1 MGSKPSKSS
10 GGGGAGS
17 NYQKAI
23 ENIYGKSG
31 INVGPPNQSEI
42 VPRKPS
48 KKVNVNQLMNQPMDP
63 GMSRAMAGNTG
74 LTGISE
80 AQANTIIQANKQ
92 LNKIFD
98 GNRPDTY
105 QALGQTFGEVGSK
118 YRRPTDKEKYAKEM
132 QKISEGLA
140 AGAKPFIGEDGVER
154 LSFTNLGLKDEEGRT
169 ILSKQLPGVTAT
181 APTMGQLG
189 GDISRAFTG
198 YDSLQYTDPT
208 SNVPEMVRTPG
219 LTEGIAKLVM
229 PGSIAF
235 SILQDL
241 YGKGKDFLFPGEE
254 EEEGVDPRI
263 TSGAFDAIQKS
274 LQEEEKP
281 FESLVPRD
289 IPMETL
295 PGITTGIGGGLPV
308 DRIPVSDLD
317 PIALRR
323 TPQTFVYPTSSTP
336 PGLDSS
342 FPGMGETTVS
352 PEEDKPKVLDLRD
365 IMTGGGGNQ
374 DGGDGSQQQ
383 TTPDDPPTDPSEYEA
398 LTRRYLQL
406 AGFSQQEIDRIM
418 TTQGYMMGGLIPPE
432 SGPMSEGVASLFKNK

>member
-1 MGSKPSKSS
+1 MGSKPSQKKS
-10 GGGGAGS
+10 GQQTGS
-17 NYQKAI
+17 SYQKAI
-23 ENIYGKSG
+23 EKVYG
-31 INVGPPNQSEI
+31 
-42 VPRKPS
+42 PS
-48 KKVNVNQLMNQPMDP
+48 KKTTTPSPFASGQASVAAMSKPMSP
-63 GMSRAMAGNTG
+63 GQSMAMAGNTG

-80 AQANTIIQANKQ
+80 RQANAIVGANKQ

-98 GNRPDTY
+98 GNRPSTF
-105 QALGQTFGEVGSK
+105 QQLGQTFGERGSE
-118 YRRPTDKEKYAKEM
+118 YRRPADKQKYAQEM
-132 QKISEGLA
+132 QTISEGLA
-140 AGAKPFIGEDGVER
+140 AGATPFIGQDEIER

-169 ILSKQLPGVTAT
+169 ILSKQLPEVTAM
-181 APTMGQLG
+181 APTGGQLA
-189 GDISRAFTG
+189 GDIGRAITG
-198 YDSLQYTDPT
+198 YNTLEYTDPT
-208 SNVPEMVRTPG
+208 SNIPQMVKRQG
-219 LTEGIAKLVM
+219 LADVLAKAAI
-229 PGSIAF
+229 PGSTALRI
-235 SILQDL
+235 IQDL
-241 YGKGKDFLFPGEE
+241 YGKGKDFFFPTEE
-254 EEEGVDPRI
+254 DEDEVDI
-263 TSGAFDAIQKS
+263 FSSGADATGGAFTI
-274 LQEEEKP
+274 P
-281 FESLVPRD
+281 ESLVPKD

-295 PGITTGIGGGLPV
+295 PSITTGQGGGLSV

-323 TPQTFVYPTSSTP
+323 TPRTFVFPTSSTP

>member
-23 ENIYGKSG
+23 ENIYGKPG
-31 INVGPPNQSEI
+31 VNVGPPNQSEI

-98 GNRPDTY
+98 GNRPDTF

-118 YRRPTDKEKYAKEM
+118 YRRSADREKYAKEM
-132 QKISEGLA
+132 QKVSEGLA
-140 AGAKPFIGEDGVER
+140 AGATPFIGEDGIER

-189 GDISRAFTG
+189 GDIGRAFTG

-208 SNVPEMVRTPG
+208 SNIPQMVRTQG
-219 LTEGIAKLVM
+219 LADVLAKAAI
-229 PGSIAF
+229 PGSTAF
-235 SILQDL
+235 RIIQDL
-241 YGKGKDFLFPGEE
+241 YGKGKDFFFPTEE
-254 EEEGVDPRI
+254 EEDEVDI
-263 TSGAFDAIQKS
+263 FSSGADATGGAFTI
-274 LQEEEKP
+274 P
-281 FESLVPRD
+281 ESLVPRD

-295 PGITTGIGGGLPV
+295 PGITTGQGGGLPV

-323 TPQTFVYPTSSTP
+323 TPQTFVYPTS
-336 PGLDSS
+336 
-342 FPGMGETTVS
+342 PGMGETTVS

-374 DGGDGSQQQ
+374 DGGDGGSQQQ

>member
-23 ENIYGKSG
+23 ENIYGKPRV
-31 INVGPPNQSEI
+31 NVGPPNQSEI

-80 AQANTIIQANKQ
+80 AQANKIIQANKQ
-92 LNKIFD
+92 LNQTFD
-98 GNRPDTY
+98 GNRPDTFK
-105 QALGQTFGEVGSK
+105 QLGQVFGETGSK
-118 YRRPTDKEKYAKEM
+118 YLRPADKQKYAQEM
-132 QKISEGLA
+132 QTIAEGLA
-140 AGAKPFIGEDGVER
+140 AGAKPFIGQDGIER

-208 SNVPEMVRTPG
+208 SNIPQMVRTQG
-219 LTEGIAKLVM
+219 LADVLAKAAI
-229 PGSIAF
+229 PGSTAF
-235 SILQDL
+235 RIIQDL
-241 YGKGKDFLFPGEE
+241 YGKGKDFFFPTEE

>member
-1 MGSKPSKSS
+1 MGSKPSQKKS
-10 GGGGAGS
+10 GQQTGS
-17 NYQKAI
+17 SYQKAI
-23 ENIYGKSG
+23 EKVYG
-31 INVGPPNQSEI
+31 
-42 VPRKPS
+42 PS
-48 KKVNVNQLMNQPMDP
+48 KKTTTPSPFASGQASVAAMSKPMDP
-63 GMSRAMAGNTG
+63 GQSMAMAGNTG
-74 LTGISE
+74 LAGLSQNQVNEIVG
-80 AQANTIIQANKQ
+80 ANRQ
-92 LNKIFD
+92 LNKTFD
-98 GNRPDTY
+98 LNRPDTY

-118 YRRPTDKEKYAKEM
+118 YRRPADREKYQKEM
-132 QKISEGLA
+132 QKVSEGLA
-140 AGAKPFIGEDGVER
+140 AGAKPFIGEDGIER

-189 GDISRAFTG
+189 GDIGRAFTG

-208 SNVPEMVRTPG
+208 SNIPQMVRTQG
-219 LTEGIAKLVM
+219 LADVLAKAAI
-229 PGSIAF
+229 PGSTAF
-235 SILQDL
+235 RIIQDL
-241 YGKGKDFLFPGEE
+241 YGKGKDFFFPTEE
-254 EEEGVDPRI
+254 EDEGVDSRI

-274 LQEEEKP
+274 LQEGEKP

-295 PGITTGIGGGLPV
+295 PGITTGVGGGLPV

-365 IMTGGGGNQ
+365 IMTGGGDNQ
-374 DGGDGSQQQ
+374 DGGDGGSQQQ

>member
-10 GGGGAGS
+10 GGGGPGD

-23 ENIYGKSG
+23 EKIYGSPKKKTSTPSPFASG
-31 INVGPPNQSEI
+31 QASVAAMSKPMGPGQS
-42 VPRKPS
+42 
-48 KKVNVNQLMNQPMDP
+48 M
-63 GMSRAMAGNTG
+63 AMAGNTG
-74 LTGISE
+74 LAGLSE
-80 AQANTIIQANKQ
+80 NQVNQIVGANKQ

-98 GNRPDTY
+98 GNRPDTF
-105 QALGQTFGEVGSK
+105 QQLGQTFGEVGSK
-118 YRRPTDKEKYAKEM
+118 YRRSADREKYAKNM

-140 AGAKPFIGEDGVER
+140 AGAKPFIGPDGVER

-169 ILSKQLPGVTAT
+169 ILSKQLPRVTST

-241 YGKGKDFLFPGEE
+241 YGKGKDFLFSGEE
-254 EEEGVDPRI
+254 EEEGGGVDPRI

-308 DRIPVSDLD
+308 DRVPVSDLG
-317 PIALRR
+317 PTTLGRV
-323 TPQTFVYPTSSTP
+323 PQTFVFPTSSRP
-336 PGLDSS
+336 LGLDSS

-352 PEEDKPKVLDLRD
+352 PEEDKPKVLDLRE
-365 IMTGGGGNQ
+365 IMSGGGGNQ
-374 DGGDGSQQQ
+374 DGEDGSQQQ

-418 TTQGYMMGGLIPPE
+418 TTQGYRMGGLIPPE

>member
-23 ENIYGKSG
+23 ENIYGKPRV
-31 INVGPPNQSEI
+31 NVGPPNQSEI

-80 AQANTIIQANKQ
+80 AQANKIIQANKQ
-92 LNKIFD
+92 LNQTFD
-98 GNRPDTY
+98 GNRPDTFK
-105 QALGQTFGEVGSK
+105 QLGQVFGETGSK
-118 YRRPTDKEKYAKEM
+118 YLRPADKQKYAQEM
-132 QKISEGLA
+132 QTIAEGLA
-140 AGAKPFIGEDGVER
+140 AGAKPFIGQDGIER

-208 SNVPEMVRTPG
+208 SNIPQMVRTQG
-219 LTEGIAKLVM
+219 LADVLAKAAI
-229 PGSIAF
+229 PGSMALNI
-235 SILQDL
+235 IQDL
-241 YGKGKDFLFPGEE
+241 YGKGKNFFFPEE
-254 EEEGVDPRI
+254 EEEEDTFSSAADAIGGAAAMSLGDIRTQKNLAGTTADEIDQFIRTIGQPNVDPFS
-263 TSGAFDAIQKS
+263 SGADAVDIGTNIPDRTRFDQVAEPIQ
-274 LQEEEKP
+274 E
-281 FESLVPRD
+281 
-289 IPMETL
+289 L
-295 PGITTGIGGGLPV
+295 PDFLTG
-308 DRIPVSDLD
+308 
-317 PIALRR
+317 
-323 TPQTFVYPTSSTP
+323 SS
-336 PGLDSS
+336 GK
-342 FPGMGETTVS
+342 
-352 PEEDKPKVLDLRD
+352 DKPKVLDLRD

-374 DGGDGSQQQ
+374 DGGDGGSQQQ

-398 LTRRYLQL
+398 LTRRYLEM
-406 AGFSQQEIDRIM
+406 AGFTQQQIDEIM
-418 TTQGYMMGGLIPPE
+418 AAQGYAMGGLIPPE

>member
-10 GGGGAGS
+10 GGGGPGD

-23 ENIYGKSG
+23 EKIYGSPKKKTSTPSPFASG
-31 INVGPPNQSEI
+31 QASVAAMSKPMGPGQS
-42 VPRKPS
+42 
-48 KKVNVNQLMNQPMDP
+48 M
-63 GMSRAMAGNTG
+63 AMAGNTG
-74 LTGISE
+74 LAGLSE
-80 AQANTIIQANKQ
+80 NQVNQIVGANKQ

-98 GNRPDTY
+98 GNRPDTF
-105 QALGQTFGEVGSK
+105 QQLGQTFGEVGSK
-118 YRRPTDKEKYAKEM
+118 YRRSADREKYAKNM

-140 AGAKPFIGEDGVER
+140 AGATPFIGQDGIER

-181 APTMGQLG
+181 APTLGQLG
-189 GDISRAFTG
+189 GDIGRAFTG
-198 YDSLQYTDPT
+198 YNSLQYTDPT
-208 SNVPEMVRTPG
+208 SNVPQMVKTQG
-219 LTEGIAKLVM
+219 LADVLAKAAI
-229 PGSIAF
+229 PGSTAF
-235 SILQDL
+235 RIIQDL
-241 YGKGKDFLFPGEE
+241 YGKGKDFFFPTEE
-254 EEEGVDPRI
+254 EEDEVDI
-263 TSGAFDAIQKS
+263 FSSGADATGGAFTIPQ
-274 LQEEEKP
+274 
-281 FESLVPRD
+281 SLVPRD

-308 DRIPVSDLD
+308 DRVPVSDLG
-317 PIALRR
+317 PTTLGRV
-323 TPQTFVYPTSSTP
+323 PQTFVFPTSSRP

-352 PEEDKPKVLDLRD
+352 PEEDKPKVLDLRE
-365 IMTGGGGNQ
+365 IMSGGGGNQ
-374 DGGDGSQQQ
+374 DGEDGSQQQ

>member
-23 ENIYGKSG
+23 ENIYGKPEVN
-31 INVGPPNQSEI
+31 IGPP
-42 VPRKPS
+42 

-98 GNRPDTY
+98 GNRPDTF

-118 YRRPTDKEKYAKEM
+118 YRRPTDKEKYAKNM

-140 AGAKPFIGEDGVER
+140 AGAKPFIGEDGIER

-208 SNVPEMVRTPG
+208 SNVPQMVRTPG

-241 YGKGKDFLFPGEE
+241 YGKGKDFFFPTEE
-254 EEEGVDPRI
+254 DENEVDI
-263 TSGAFDAIQKS
+263 FSSGADATGGAFTI
-274 LQEEEKP
+274 P
-281 FESLVPRD
+281 GSLVPRD

-295 PGITTGIGGGLPV
+295 PSITTGQGGGLPV
-308 DRIPVSDLD
+308 DRVSVSDLG
-317 PIALRR
+317 PTTLGRV
-323 TPQTFVYPTSSTP
+323 PQTFVFPTSSRP

-352 PEEDKPKVLDLRD
+352 PEEDKPKVLDLRE
-365 IMTGGGGNQ
+365 IMSGSGGNQ
-374 DGGDGSQQQ
+374 DEGDGSQQQ

>member
-10 GGGGAGS
+10 GGGGPGD

-23 ENIYGKSG
+23 EKIYGPPKKKTSTPSPFASG
-31 INVGPPNQSEI
+31 QASVAAMSKPMGPGQS
-42 VPRKPS
+42 
-48 KKVNVNQLMNQPMDP
+48 M
-63 GMSRAMAGNTG
+63 AMAGNTG
-74 LTGISE
+74 LAGLSE
-80 AQANTIIQANKQ
+80 NQVNQIVGANKQ

-98 GNRPDTY
+98 GNRPDTF
-105 QALGQTFGEVGSK
+105 QQLGQTFGEVGSK
-118 YRRPTDKEKYAKEM
+118 YRRSADREKYQKEM

-140 AGAKPFIGEDGVER
+140 AGATPFIGQDGIER

-181 APTMGQLG
+181 APTLGQLG
-189 GDISRAFTG
+189 GDIGRAFTG
-198 YDSLQYTDPT
+198 YNSLQYTDPT
-208 SNVPEMVRTPG
+208 SNVPQMVKTQG
-219 LTEGIAKLVM
+219 LADVLAKAAI
-229 PGSIAF
+229 PGSTAF
-235 SILQDL
+235 RIIQDL
-241 YGKGKDFLFPGEE
+241 YGKGKDFFFPTEE
-254 EEEGVDPRI
+254 EEDEVDI
-263 TSGAFDAIQKS
+263 FSSGADATGGAFTIPQ
-274 LQEEEKP
+274 
-281 FESLVPRD
+281 SLVPRD

-308 DRIPVSDLD
+308 DRVPVSDLG
-317 PIALRR
+317 PTTLGRV
-323 TPQTFVYPTSSTP
+323 PQTFVFPTSSRP

-352 PEEDKPKVLDLRD
+352 PEEDKPKVLDLRE
-365 IMTGGGGNQ
+365 IMSGGGGNQ
-374 DGGDGSQQQ
+374 DGGGSSQQQ

>member
-23 ENIYGKSG
+23 ENIYGKPRV
-31 INVGPPNQSEI
+31 NVGPPNQSEI

-80 AQANTIIQANKQ
+80 AQANKIIQANKQ
-92 LNKIFD
+92 LNQTFD
-98 GNRPDTY
+98 LNRPDTF
-105 QALGQTFGEVGSK
+105 QALGQDFGETGSK
-118 YRRPTDKEKYAKEM
+118 YLRPADKQKYAQEM
-132 QKISEGLA
+132 QTIAEGLA
-140 AGAKPFIGEDGVER
+140 AGATPFIGQDGIER

-189 GDISRAFTG
+189 GDIGRAFTG
-198 YDSLQYTDPT
+198 YNSLQYTDPT
-208 SNVPEMVRTPG
+208 SNIPQMVKTQG
-219 LTEGIAKLVM
+219 LADVLAKAAI
-229 PGSIAF
+229 PGSTAF
-235 SILQDL
+235 RIIQDL
-241 YGKGKDFLFPGEE
+241 YGKGKDFFFPTEE
-254 EEEGVDPRI
+254 DEDEVDI
-263 TSGAFDAIQKS
+263 FSSGADATGGAFTI
-274 LQEEEKP
+274 P
-281 FESLVPRD
+281 GSLVPRD

-295 PGITTGIGGGLPV
+295 PSITTGQGGGLSV
-308 DRIPVSDLD
+308 DRVPVSDLD

-374 DGGDGSQQQ
+374 DGGDGGSQQQ